1 MATERTLV
9 LVKPDGVARRLVGEV
24 ISRIERKGLKIVAL
38 KMLKVSREQAE
49 RHYAVHKGKPFYEPL
64 LAFITSGPVVAM
76 VVEGESAIDV
86 VRNLMGPT
94 SGLKAP
100 AGTIRGDFSLSIQFN
115 IVHGS
120 DSPES
125 AAYEIPIFFDDA
137 EILKY
142 ELPDEAFMG
151 GD

>member
-64 LAFITSGPVVAM
+64 LAFITRGPVVAM

-125 AAYEIPIFFDDA
+125 AAYEIPYFFSQL
-137 EILKY
+137 EVVNK
-142 ELPDEAFMG
+142 
-151 GD
+151 

>member
-1 MATERTLV
+1 MERTLV

-24 ISRIERKGLKIVAL
+24 ISRIERKGLRIVAL
-38 KMLKVSREQAE
+38 KMLKVSRQQAE
-49 RHYAVHKGKPFYEPL
+49 RHYAVHKGKPFYESL

-76 VVEGESAIDV
+76 VVEGESAIGV

-125 AAYEIPIFFDDA
+125 SEYEIPIFFDDT
-137 EILKY
+137 EIL
-142 ELPDEAFMG
+142 EHRLPDEDFMG

>member
-64 LAFITSGPVVAM
+64 LAFITRGPVVAM

>member
-38 KMLKVSREQAE
+38 KMLRVSREQAE

-100 AGTIRGDFSLSIQFN
+100 PGTIRGDFSLSIQFN

-142 ELPDEAFMG
+142 ELPDETFMG

>member
-1 MATERTLV
+1 MAVERTLV

-49 RHYAVHKGKPFYEPL
+49 RHYAVHKGKPFYESL

-76 VVEGESAIDV
+76 VVEGESAIEV

-125 AAYEIPIFFDDA
+125 AAYEIPIFFDDT

-142 ELPDEAFMG
+142 KLPDETFMG

>member
-1 MATERTLV
+1 MAIERTLV
-9 LVKPDGVARRLVGEV
+9 LVKPDGVARRLIGEV
-24 ISRIERKGLKIVAL
+24 IGRIERKGLKIVAL
-38 KMLKVSREQAE
+38 KMMVLERERAE

-64 LAFITSGPVVAM
+64 LRFITSGPVVAM
-76 VVEGESAIDV
+76 VVEGESAIEV

-100 AGTIRGDFSLSIQFN
+100 PGSIRGDFSLSIQYN

-125 AAYEIPIFFDDA
+125 ARYEIPIFFEDN
-137 EILKY
+137 EILSY
-142 ELPDEAFMG
+142 RLPDEGFMG
-151 GD
+151 GE

>member
-1 MATERTLV
+1 MAIERTLV

-38 KMLKVSREQAE
+38 KMLKVSQEQAE

>member
-1 MATERTLV
+1 MAIERTLV

-38 KMLKVSREQAE
+38 KMLKVSQEQAE
-49 RHYAVHKGKPFYEPL
+49 CHYAVHKGKPFYEPL

>member
-1 MATERTLV
+1 MAVERTLV

-24 ISRIERKGLKIVAL
+24 ISRIERKGLRIVAL
-38 KMLKVSREQAE
+38 KMLKVSRQQAE
-49 RHYAVHKGKPFYEPL
+49 RHYAVHKGKPFYESL

-76 VVEGESAIDV
+76 VVEGESAIGV
-86 VRNLMGPT
+86 VRKLMGPT

-125 AAYEIPIFFDDA
+125 SEYEIPIFFDDT
-137 EILKY
+137 EIL
-142 ELPDEAFMG
+142 EHRLPDEDFMG

>member
-1 MATERTLV
+1 MAIERTLV

-38 KMLKVSREQAE
+38 KMLKVSQEQAE

-64 LAFITSGPVVAM
+64 LSFITSGPVVAM
-76 VVEGESAIDV
+76 VLEGESAIDV

-94 SGLKAP
+94 SGLKASP
-100 AGTIRGDFSLSIQFN
+100 GTIRGDFSLSIQFN

-125 AAYEIPIFFDDA
+125 AAYEIPIFFNDT